1 MDFGLP
7 RNVPK
12 IHTHQG
18 VKMTTEQLR
27 KKARCLYNNDM
38 VPEHIN
44 RHNQRKWVRAVLRLG
59 ENWLTAK
66 PIGRLDATQSNP

>member
-1 MDFGLP
+1 M
-7 RNVPK
+7 
-12 IHTHQG
+12 
-18 VKMTTEQLR
+18 MTEKLR

-66 PIGRLDATQSNP
+66 PIGRLDATQSNS